1 MNNNTRPQNF
11 QDFIGN
17 TGVKEQLKISV
28 EACKKNNRVFGHTLF
43 YGNPGLGKTT
53 LSNIL
58 AAELGYTIFSIV
70 GSSMKSEADLFVLLV
85 SIEQAQREKPV
96 ILFID
101 EIHTIGLSQELPQ
114 TIYYP
119 LLEDFTL
126 FSNLKDKIV
135 IIDGEEHRVTENVC
149 QISPFT
155 VIGATTDPADL
166 DDPLRDRFAH
176 QLFLKPYSEDDLSL
190 IVSNYCRR
198 VNIKIDEV
206 ATLEIAKRARF
217 TPRIALSYLKNC
229 EDMATYKDSDKI
241 TKEIVAEQMELM
253 GVDSIGL
260 KEEDVKVLQTLR
272 DSKKGLGIASL
283 AGTVGIKKEI
293 ITSMIE
299 PFLKQKGLMATTNCQ
314 IITEKGIKYLEE
326 KNEESKF

>member
-135 IIDGEEHRVTENVC
+135 LLDGEEHKVTENVC

-166 DDPLRDRFAH
+166 DDPLRDRFSH
-176 QLFLKPYSEDDLSL
+176 QLFLEPYSEDDLSL
-190 IVSNYCRR
+190 IVSKYCRR

-217 TPRIALSYLKNC
+217 TPRIALSYLNNC
-229 EDMATYKDSDKI
+229 YDMAICRNGGEI
-241 TKEIVAEQMELM
+241 TQGVVAEQMDLM
-253 GVDSIGL
+253 GVDSMGL
-260 KEEDVKVLQTLR
+260 KGEDIAVLKILR
-272 DSKKGLGIASL
+272 ENPKGLGISSL
-283 AGTVGIKKEI
+283 AGSVGIKKEI
-293 ITSMIE
+293 IQSMIE
-299 PFLKQKGLMATTNCQ
+299 PFLRQKKLMAITTRR
-314 IITEKGIKYLEE
+314 IITQTGIDYLELD
-326 KNEESKF
+326 K